1 MAGTDTSARA
11 VLGGPAVILVR
22 PQLAENI
29 GAVARAMLNFGLTEL
44 RLVAPRDGW
53 PNEEARAMA
62 SRADEVLE
70 QARLFETTEAALAG
84 LQLVIATS
92 ARRRDMAK
100 PVLRPRAAA
109 AALRAAA
116 AAGEAAGL
124 VFGAERAGLDNDDLA
139 RAHAVVE
146 VPANPAFASLNL
158 AQAVLL
164 MGYEWFQ
171 AGLPETPGRA
181 GLERAPAATAEE
193 FEAFFARLEAAL
205 DAAGYF
211 RPPEKRP
218 SMLRNLRNL
227 FVRAHLTDQ
236 EVRTLHGLLS
246 ALLLRPNPD

>member
-1 MAGTDTSARA
+1 MAGTDSAARA
-11 VLGGPAVILVR
+11 VLGGPAVVLVR

-62 SRADEVLE
+62 SRADAVLDE
-70 QARLFETTEAALAG
+70 ARLFETTGAAVADLR
-84 LQLVIATS
+84 LVVATS

-100 PVLRPRAAA
+100 PLLSPRQAAA
-109 AALRAAA
+109 ELRAAA

-124 VFGAERAGLDNDDLA
+124 VFGGERAGLDNDDVAL
-139 RAHAVVE
+139 AHAVAE

-158 AQAVLL
+158 AQAVLI

-171 AGLPETPGRA
+171 AAVPAKSERA
-181 GLERAPAATAEE
+181 GLQRAPAATAEA
-193 FEAFFARLEAAL
+193 FEAFFARLVAAL

-218 SMLRNLRNL
+218 SMVRNLRNL
-227 FVRAHLTDQ
+227 FVRARLTDQ
-236 EVRTLHGLLS
+236 EVRSLHGVLS
-246 ALLLRPNPD
+246 ALLRPGPE